1 MKLTFIGAGNMGG
14 AIVRG
19 LLRSGA
25 FTPCDIDIISRNK
38 AIARNFADMGLNT
51 DPDSLGDV
59 VIVAVKPWHLGGV
72 SGLIKDYNGVVISLA
87 ASVTITEL
95 KTLWGEKR
103 IVRVMPNTAV
113 ESLAGVSLI
122 TAGAAETAI
131 ETAIETA
138 DLEQL
143 AADIFAPLGATF
155 IMDEAL
161 FEPCMALSSC
171 GLAYALRYSRASISG
186 AVELGIKPAMGQ
198 AIFAAVLRGAAALLE
213 SGAHPE
219 AEIDKVTTPGGNTIK
234 GLNAMESHGFTTAVI
249 EGLKNSL

>member
-59 VIVAVKPWHLGGV
+59 VIVAVKPWQLLGVRDLLAG
-72 SGLIKDYNGVVISLA
+72 YNGIVISLA
-87 ASVTITEL
+87 ASVTIAEL

-122 TAGAAETAI
+122 TAGAA

-171 GLAYALRYSRASISG
+171 GLAYALRYARASISG

-198 AIFAAVLRGAAALLE
+198 AIFAAVLRGAATLLE

-234 GLNAMESHGFTTAVI
+234 GLNAMENHGFTTAVI

>member
-87 ASVTITEL
+87 ASVTIAEL

-103 IVRVMPNTAV
+103 IVRVMPNTAA

-122 TAGAAETAI
+122 TAGAA

-171 GLAYALRYSRASISG
+171 GLAYALRYARASISG

-198 AIFAAVLRGAAALLE
+198 AIFAAVLRGAATLLE

-234 GLNAMESHGFTTAVI
+234 GLNAMENHGFTTAVI